1 MPVHKVIMGGRTGYR
16 WGQSGK
22 TYYGSGAKQKAEA
35 QGKAAYASGYRG
47 TTNGSKKRK

>member
-1 MPVHKVIMGGRTGYR
+1 MPVQKLTSGGRTGYR

-35 QGKAAYASGYRG
+35 QGRAAYASGYKG
-47 TTNGSKKRK
+47 TASGNKKRK